1 MKLSTAAQM
10 RELDR
15 KAIETGIPDIVLMEN
30 ASLKS
35 FFKILEYYGDVRGKL
50 AVCFVGAGNN
60 GGDALAIGRHLFNAG
75 ANVYIYMLVSEE
87 KLNESPKVN
96 FTIDKNM
103 GIPYKFVL
111 SESDFNEE
119 LIMESDIIVDGIF
132 GTGLSRAVEGRFKRA
147 IELINRS
154 GAFIVSVDIPSGVK
168 ADTGEIMG
176 VAVEADLTPT
186 FALAKPG
193 HFLYPGRSHSGEVE
207 VVSISTPIY
216 LLDEFEPTFIAIDDS
231 EIFLKERE
239 ETAHK
244 GNFGHLAIVGGSI
257 GKSGAVILASKAA
270 IKSGVGLASA
280 VIPDCI
286 NTAFESSITEA
297 MSLPLKSSS
306 GMLSKGSIEDILNF
320 ISDKSAVCFGMGLGV
335 SDDTKYI
342 TKEILKVNKP
352 LVIDADGIN
361 CLSEFTEELKNR
373 KKPTILTPHPKEFSR
388 LIRQSTSEVLRKRLE
403 LVREFAEE
411 FGVILVLKMADTL
424 IAEPDGKIYINTTG
438 NVGLAT
444 GGSGDVLSGIIGSF
458 LAQGYDPL
466 KSAINGVFIHGLAA
480 DIAIEKGSTYESLT
494 PTDVCEYI
502 NQAIKH
508 IYELNTT

>member
-30 ASLKS
+30 ASLQS

-50 AVCFVGAGNN
+50 AVCFAGAGNN
-60 GGDALAIGRHLFNAG
+60 GGDALAVGRHLFNAG
-75 ANVYIYMLVSEE
+75 TNVYVYMLIGEE
-87 KLNESPKVN
+87 KLNESPKTN
-96 FTIDKNM
+96 FTVIKNM

-119 LIMESDIIVDGIF
+119 LIMEADIIIDGIF
-132 GTGLSRAVEGRFKRA
+132 GTGLSRKVEGRFKKA

-168 ADTGEIMG
+168 ADSGEVLG
-176 VAVEADLTPT
+176 AAVEADLTAT

-193 HFLYPGRSHSGEVE
+193 HFLYPGRSYCGTVE
-207 VVSISTPIY
+207 VVPISTPIY
-216 LLDEFEPTFIAIDDS
+216 FLDEFEPTFIALDSS

-239 ETAHK
+239 DTAHK
-244 GNFGHLAIVGGSI
+244 GNFGHLAIVGGSL
-257 GKSGAVILASKAA
+257 GKSGAVIMASKAA

-286 NTAFESSITEA
+286 NIAFESSIEEA
-297 MSLPLKSSS
+297 MSFPLKSNN
-306 GMLSKGSIEDILNF
+306 GFISKESIYDILDF
-320 ISDKSAVCFGMGLGV
+320 VSDKSAVCFGMGLGV
-335 SDDTKYI
+335 SDGTKYI

-352 LVIDADGIN
+352 LIIDADGIN
-361 CLSEFTEELKNR
+361 CLSDFTEELKKR
-373 KKPTILTPHPKEFSR
+373 EKPTVLTPHPKEFSR
-388 LIRQSTSEVLRKRLE
+388 LIKKSTSEVVEKRIE
-403 LVREFAEE
+403 LAREFSRE

-424 IAEPDGKIYINTTG
+424 IAEPNGKIYINTTG

-458 LAQGYDPL
+458 LAQGYDAL
-466 KSAINGVFIHGLAA
+466 KSAINGVYIHGLAA
-480 DIAIEKGSTYESLT
+480 DIAIEKGLTYESLT

-502 NQAIKH
+502 NEAIKQ
-508 IYELNTT
+508 IYELSTI